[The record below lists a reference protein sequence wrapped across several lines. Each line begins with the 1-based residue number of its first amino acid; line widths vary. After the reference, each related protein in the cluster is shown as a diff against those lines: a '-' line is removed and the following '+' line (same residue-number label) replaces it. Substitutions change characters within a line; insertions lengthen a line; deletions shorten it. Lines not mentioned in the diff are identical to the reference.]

1 MDKRT
6 AVRIAVGCARHVLRF
21 YAKKCP
27 GDTRPRQAIEAA
39 AKYLRTPTTA
49 AADAA
54 KALPTPPPIPPPSP
68 PPMPTTPSML
78 TTPRESGRRQE
89 SGNWWG
95 IHSMTR
101 RSGGPAVA
109 AAVDGLC
116 ARTQAH
122 PVAGTIGQ
130 ADLGD

>member
-54 KALPTPPPIPPPSP
+54 KAAAYAAANTAALAAADADDALDAYDAERKWQAARIRQLVGNPFDDAPKRRP
-68 PPMPTTPSML
+68 
-78 TTPRESGRRQE
+78 SGRRC
-89 SGNWWG
+89 
-95 IHSMTR
+95 R
-101 RSGGPAVA
+101 
-109 AAVDGLC
+109 
-116 ARTQAH
+116 
-122 PVAGTIGQ
+122 
-130 ADLGD
+130 